1 MYVYLGNI
9 IDNLCIFSCL
19 ILSWNPHPPTHSPK
33 NLHKHHEV
41 DYLDNLRFS
50 VGRIQKWALFLRERL
65 RHIAW
70 QWSPCLIY
78 KNHRILFLIGERLFS
93 YHGLKNKLL
102 VWDYGFPAALC
113 PLDRK
118 MSPTLIERLTDAS
131 WLYVKG
137 NAEHLHCSP
146 MLCGHAGSEVS
157 Y

>member
-1 MYVYLGNI
+1 MFFSWENI
-9 IDNLCIFSCL
+9 KGGTISRR
-19 ILSWNPHPPTHSPK
+19 K
-33 NLHKHHEV
+33 
-41 DYLDNLRFS
+41 
-50 VGRIQKWALFLRERL
+50 A

-70 QWSPCLIY
+70 RWSPCLIY
-78 KNHRILFLIGERLFS
+78 KNRRILFLIGERLF
-93 YHGLKNKLL
+93 HIMGLQINFLCGIMAFLL
-102 VWDYGFPAALC
+102 CFPAALC

-118 MSPTLIERLTDAS
+118 MSPTPMERLTDTS